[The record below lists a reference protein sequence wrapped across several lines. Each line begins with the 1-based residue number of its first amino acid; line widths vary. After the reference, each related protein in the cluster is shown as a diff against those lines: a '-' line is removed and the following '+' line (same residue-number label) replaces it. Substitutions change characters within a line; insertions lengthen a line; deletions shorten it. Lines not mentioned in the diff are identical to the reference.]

1 MPNAHTKV
9 KTRAARPTLSV
20 LKESLKRQTL
30 LVLSD
35 QARAAAG
42 QCALLPEVHQRLQTY
57 ELARRLAQARALI
70 APGYEPRGARLA
82 QVLGL
87 DEPRRVAKSA

>member
-1 MPNAHTKV
+1 
-9 KTRAARPTLSV
+9 V

-35 QARAAAG
+35 EARA
-42 QCALLPEVHQRLQTY
+42 P
-57 ELARRLAQARALI
+57 I
-70 APGYEPRGARLA
+70 APGYEPRSARLA